1 MSGMEIVGL
10 CVISFWWGWAAG
22 HNWLH
27 KRTKDD
33 SAVVAVLAKHMR
45 SLNDKM
51 RFVGG
56 GMRGEIRMHVD
67 HNGRK
72 FDIVVE
78 TVNEALEP
86 VAPGQPND

>member
-1 MSGMEIVGL
+1 MSAIGTVGL
-10 CVISFWWGWAAG
+10 CIISFWWGWIGG

-33 SAVVAVLAKHMR
+33 GAVVATLAKHMA

-51 RFVGG
+51 RFVGPG
-56 GMRGEIRMHVD
+56 VNGEVRMTVD
-67 HNGRK
+67 HKGRK

-78 TVNEALEP
+78 TANIEALP
-86 VAPGQPND
+86 ANVRRGA